1 MKKIL
6 ILLAAA
12 MLVVACGGNDKKDSV
27 EQKAAKYMK
36 EYLEADAAGDDDKV
50 DQIREEIQKW
60 GETLSESEQERAE
73 KAFEEAEKEWKEAQK
88 EAAAAKKGDVEKQ
101 AAEFATKLCD
111 AEMDGDYSKFQKLQE
126 EMMEWIS
133 GLSEEESIKAEAA
146 FMKAVEKWQEEHA
159 AEFDEEEWG

>member
-50 DQIREEIQKW
+50 DEIRTEIQKW

-101 AAEFATKLCD
+101 AAEFATKLCE

-126 EMMEWIS
+126 EMMEWVS
-133 GLSEEESIKAEAA
+133 GLSKEESVKAEAA
-146 FMKAVEKWQEEHA
+146 FMKAIEKWQEEHA
-159 AEFDEEEWG
+159 TEFDDEEWG

>member
-50 DQIREEIQKW
+50 DELRNEIQKW
-60 GETLSESEQERAE
+60 GETLSEDEQQRAE

-88 EAAAAKKGDVEKQ
+88 EAAAAKKGNVEQQ
-101 AAEFATKLCD
+101 AAEFATKMCD
-111 AEMDGDYSKFQKLQE
+111 AEMDGNYSKFQKIQE

-133 GLSEEESIKAEAA
+133 GLSAEESEKAEAA
-146 FMKAVEKWQEEHA
+146 FMKAVEKWQEEHVA
-159 AEFDEEEWG
+159 DFDEEEWG